1 MKKRIGIKMVAF
13 LFVASL
19 LVSGGCTTNRN
30 SKMDNMPGLPEVS
43 SFADDIRDISVP
55 SELEWDRKKS
65 MSIKTESFRG
75 GIWVYRGRAEV
86 LSLKDYMLGSMKDN
100 KWKLVGET
108 TSKDI
113 MLAFTKPSE
122 TCIVVISEA
131 MLGKTEMVMY
141 ISIDKAAATGM
152 NPFGEA
158 VHQ

>member
-13 LFVASL
+13 LFMASL
-19 LVSGGCTTNRN
+19 LISGGCATNKS
-30 SKMDNMPGLPEVS
+30 SKMDNVSGLPEVS

-55 SELEWDRKKS
+55 SELEWDRKRS

-75 GIWVYRGRAEV
+75 GIWVYKGRAEV

-113 MLAFTKPSE
+113 MLAFTKPSQ
-122 TCIVVISEA
+122 TCIIVISDGL
-131 MLGKTEMVMY
+131 MGKTEMTLY
-141 ISIDKAAATGM
+141 ISIDKTAASGM

-158 VHQ
+158 VNQ

>member
-1 MKKRIGIKMVAF
+1 MVAF

-75 GIWVYRGRAEV
+75 GIWVYRGRVDV

-131 MLGKTEMVMY
+131 MLGKTDMTMY
-141 ISIDKAAATGM
+141 ISIDKTAATGM

>member
-1 MKKRIGIKMVAF
+1 MVAF

-19 LVSGGCTTNRN
+19 LVSGGCATNRN

>member
-1 MKKRIGIKMVAF
+1 MVAF
-13 LFVASL
+13 LFMASL
-19 LVSGGCTTNRN
+19 LISGGCTTTKS
-30 SKMDNMPGLPEVS
+30 SKMDNVSGLPEVS

-55 SELEWDRKKS
+55 SELEWDRKRS

-75 GIWVYRGRAEV
+75 GIWVYKGRAEV

-113 MLAFTKPSE
+113 MLAFTKPSQ
-122 TCIVVISEA
+122 TCIIVISDGL
-131 MLGKTEMVMY
+131 MGKTEMTLY
-141 ISIDKAAATGM
+141 ISIDKTAASGM

-158 VHQ
+158 VNQ

>member
-13 LFVASL
+13 LFMASL
-19 LVSGGCTTNRN
+19 LISGGCTTTKS
-30 SKMDNMPGLPEVS
+30 SKMDNVSGLPEVS

-55 SELEWDRKKS
+55 SELEWDRKRS

-75 GIWVYRGRAEV
+75 GIWVYKGRAEV

-113 MLAFTKPSE
+113 MLAFTKPSQ
-122 TCIVVISEA
+122 TCIIVISDGL
-131 MLGKTEMVMY
+131 MGKTEMTLY
-141 ISIDKAAATGM
+141 ISIDKTAASGM

-158 VHQ
+158 VNQ